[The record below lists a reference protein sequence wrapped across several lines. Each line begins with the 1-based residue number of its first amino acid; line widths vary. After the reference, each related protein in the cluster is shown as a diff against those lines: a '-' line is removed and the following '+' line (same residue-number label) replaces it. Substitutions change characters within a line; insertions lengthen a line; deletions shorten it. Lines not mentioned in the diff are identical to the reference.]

1 MIAKEE
7 RKRNL
12 ALGIRVRTS
21 ADSDTVA
28 LMRTRLGCSCWL
40 GWPQHA
46 TVRAQQIGRP
56 LPLAD
61 GRPSKITAVNGLV
74 AIPRTSVNAAKDS
87 DSVNADLR

>member
-56 LPLAD
+56 LPCAD
-61 GRPSKITAVNGLV
+61 GRPSKIHCSKWSGRYPAHFSQRCQGQ
-74 AIPRTSVNAAKDS
+74 
-87 DSVNADLR
+87 